1 MILKYFPFLKLAF
14 LAFLCPQI
22 LIAQESEEKENI
34 DKKYCNIQKMSSL
47 TARLGASDRFITSP
61 NNDFYKTPNGF
72 NASGQLTLPFM
83 LNPKFYLLFK
93 AAVGGSINP
102 IKFQLEENSE
112 HGTDLYS
119 NLYLGLGLG
128 KAFIWQPHK
137 KNESFVAI
145 TPFVNVIYFPFVEE
159 FKDEDLRLAGTDYLF
174 DANNNLSD
182 KNNFSIVPEIKI
194 DYHFKFYGCN
204 SISLGL
210 YYSRGISNAFVGDV
224 WIKDPDGEVSTH
236 SYKKPFT
243 AYGLAIGYN
252 IFNRKE

>member
-1 MILKYFPFLKLAF
+1 MRLKDFLFLYLAF

-22 LIAQESEEKENI
+22 MIAQESEEKVNI
-34 DKKYCNIQKMSSL
+34 DKKYCNIQRMSSL

-72 NASGQLTLPFM
+72 NASGHLTLPFK
-83 LNPKFYLLFK
+83 LNPKFYLLLK
-93 AAVGGSINP
+93 AAAGGSINP
-102 IKFQLEENSE
+102 IKFQLENSE

-119 NLYLGLGLG
+119 NLYLGLGMG
-128 KAFIWQPHK
+128 KAFIWQPYK
-137 KNESFVAI
+137 KNESFVAV
-145 TPFVNVIYFPFVEE
+145 TPFINVIYLPYVEE
-159 FKDEDLRLAGTDYLF
+159 FKDENLSLPGTDYLF

-182 KNNFSIVPEIKI
+182 KSNFSIVPEIKI

-204 SISLGL
+204 SLSLGL

-224 WIKDPDGEVSTH
+224 WIQYPDGEVSTQ

-252 IFNRKE
+252 IFNKKD